1 MEDIARFLHE
11 HPPFSQLPFEQVRR
25 VTDLIQIEYFPA
37 EYNILIQ
44 DGPRAEFLYVLRRG
58 SVDTQRQG
66 EAGIETVDTLGEGET
81 FGANSLIKEM
91 PPALTV
97 RTREET
103 LAYLIPAATFK
114 KLLADYPAFARFFA
128 SSAVERLGST
138 LQAHQSTSPEL
149 FQTTLGD
156 LIGRTVVSIAPEATV
171 REAAQMMRAQNI
183 SCLVVEGT
191 PPGIL
196 TDRDLR
202 NRVVAA
208 GLSDTTPVRQV
219 MTSPART
226 MPAESLVFEG
236 LLVMLERGYH
246 HLPVTDNGHIIGL
259 VTHTDILRHQSRSPV
274 FLARQLQRARSLT
287 ELQAYADQVTATVG
301 SLLHAGAHVS
311 DIGRVV
317 AVAHDSL
324 VIRLLRDAEKELGP
338 PPVPYAWLVLGSEG
352 RYEQTLRTDQDNA
365 LVYADDAPRDAETY
379 FAALSERVVEG
390 LVACGFPRC
399 PGDVMATNP
408 RWRQPL
414 HVWQRQFRDWI
425 LSPDEQAL
433 LHVAIFFDYR
443 QVCGTLDAEGALRPI
458 IDLAR
463 DQHLFLG
470 RLASAALS
478 HQAPLGF
485 FRQFVTERQGSRRD
499 LLDLKLRGTALVVDL
514 ARLFA
519 LEAGC
524 AATNTLTRIQRA
536 AASGL
541 LSETGAED
549 LAAAFELLSLQ
560 RLRHQVTQIARG
572 ETPNNI
578 VSIAEMTP
586 LERRQVKD
594 ALRVVET
601 VQRSVALKF
610 RTVLIA

>member
-11 HPPFSQLPFEQVRR
+11 HPPFSLLPFEQVRR

-37 EYNILIQ
+37 GHNILVQ
-44 DGPRAEFLYVLRRG
+44 DGPSPEFLYVIRRG
-58 SVDTQRQG
+58 SVDTQREDEQG
-66 EAGIETVDTLGEGET
+66 VETLDTLGEGEM
-81 FGANSLIKEM
+81 FGANSLIRGSH
-91 PPALTV
+91 AAQTV
-97 RTREET
+97 QAREET

-114 KLLADYPAFARFFA
+114 TLLSEYPAFARFFA
-128 SSAVERLGST
+128 STAVERLGST
-138 LQAHQSTSPEL
+138 LQAHQSASPEL
-149 FQTTLGD
+149 FQSTLRD
-156 LIGRTVVSIAPEATV
+156 LIHRPIVSIAPGATV
-171 REAAQMMRAQNI
+171 REAAQTMRAQNI
-183 SCLVVEGT
+183 SCLVVEGN

-208 GLSDTTPVRQV
+208 GLSDSTTVQQV
-219 MTSPART
+219 MTRPART
-226 MPAESLVFEG
+226 LPAESLVFEA

-246 HLPVTDNGHIIGL
+246 HLPVTDGGRIIGL
-259 VTHTDILRHQSRSPV
+259 VTHTDILRYQSRSPV
-274 FLARQLQRARSLT
+274 FLARQLQRARNMD
-287 ELQAYADQVTATVG
+287 ELRAYADQVTATVI
-301 SLLHAGAHVS
+301 SLLHTGAHVS

-317 AVAHDSL
+317 AVAHDRL
-324 VIRLLRDAEKELGP
+324 VIRLLRDAERELGE

-365 LVYADDAPRDAETY
+365 LVYGDDAPHEAEAY
-379 FAALSERVVEG
+379 FAALAERVVNG
-390 LVACGFPRC
+390 LVACGFPPC
-399 PGDVMATNP
+399 PGEVMATNQ

-425 LSPDEQAL
+425 LAPDEQAL

-458 IDLAR
+458 TDLAR
-463 DQHLFLG
+463 EQQMFLG
-470 RLASAALS
+470 RLASAALR

-499 LLDLKLRGTALVVDL
+499 LLDLKLRGTALIVDL

-519 LEAGC
+519 LESGS
-524 AATNTLTRIQRA
+524 AATNTLLRIRLA

-541 LSETGAED
+541 VSETGGED

-560 RLRHQVTQIARG
+560 RLRHQIAQIERG
-572 ETPNNI
+572 EQPNNVI
-578 VSIAEMTP
+578 SISELTP
-586 LERRQVKD
+586 LERRQIKD

-601 VQRSVALKF
+601 VQRSVALKY